1 MRWAFWEPEEPPAP
15 APAPADANFLA
26 LEEYLKSIFDRVDED
41 GTGTISIAE
50 AVRALGDD
58 EEFAEIIGADSS
70 DNILQ
75 AVRLMDEDGDSKL
88 TWDEF
93 KSATLGEPMEGEP
106 PLKKWVTR
114 DALVHILANAAL
126 HTDKLPGQWQQ
137 KTRYFFEDAFLA
149 PQGPLDEDQTG
160 VVYVEDVMAL
170 VESWEVLPEVR
181 EMPLNDY
188 VAWTDPIAANP
199 AAHPQLGAAGI
210 TVGSTEEGGEVT
222 YAEREEG
229 AEEGADGG
237 YVASDAEGG

>member
-1 MRWAFWEPEEPPAP
+1 
-15 APAPADANFLA
+15 
-26 LEEYLKSIFDRVDED
+26 
-41 GTGTISIAE
+41 
-50 AVRALGDD
+50 
-58 EEFAEIIGADSS
+58 
-70 DNILQ
+70 
-75 AVRLMDEDGDSKL
+75 MDEDGDSKL

-93 KSATLGEPMEGEP
+93 KAATLGEPMEGEP
-106 PLKKWVTR
+106 PQKKWVTR

-160 VVYVEDVMAL
+160 IVYVEDIMSL
-170 VESWEVLPEVR
+170 VESWDVLPEVR

-188 VAWTDPIAANP
+188 VPWTDPIAANP

-210 TVGSTEEGGEVT
+210 TEEGGEVT

-229 AEEGADGG
+229 AEEGSGG
-237 YVASDAEGG
+237 DYVASDAEGG

>member
-1 MRWAFWEPEEPPAP
+1 
-15 APAPADANFLA
+15 
-26 LEEYLKSIFDRVDED
+26 
-41 GTGTISIAE
+41 
-50 AVRALGDD
+50 
-58 EEFAEIIGADSS
+58 
-70 DNILQ
+70 
-75 AVRLMDEDGDSKL
+75 
-88 TWDEF
+88 
-93 KSATLGEPMEGEP
+93 MEGEP
-106 PLKKWVTR
+106 PQKKWVTR

-126 HTDKLPGQWQQ
+126 HTDKIPGQWQQ

-160 VVYVEDVMAL
+160 IVYVEDVMAL

-210 TVGSTEEGGEVT
+210 TVSNTEEGGEVT

-229 AEEGADGG
+229 AEEGAGG
-237 YVASDAEGG
+237 DYVESDAEGG